1 MYRRTG
7 LGKATAVAR
16 KLARYS
22 GSVEAREV
30 KGAAAWRTGECRS
43 EVKPVIQE
51 KDMDW

>member
-1 MYRRTG
+1 MYQHTDQ
-7 LGKATAVAR
+7 GKGTAVAR
-16 KLARYS
+16 ELARYP

-43 EVKPVIQE
+43 EVKLVIQE